1 MKNLNSL
8 KKFVLLLI
16 VADKYNINYL
26 LFTLLLLILIE
37 EKDKQHKSK
46 WLRGSSVWNYENI
59 LKNLVLERITPSIE
73 YVIGVISLWYKI
85 IMQE

>member
-1 MKNLNSL
+1 MKNVNSL

-26 LFTLLLLILIE
+26 LFTLLLFIIIE

>member
-26 LFTLLLLILIE
+26 LFTLLLLIIIE

-46 WLRGSSVWNYENI
+46 
-59 LKNLVLERITPSIE
+59 
-73 YVIGVISLWYKI
+73 
-85 IMQE
+85 

>member
-1 MKNLNSL
+1 MKNINSL

-26 LFTLLLLILIE
+26 LFTLLLFIIIE

-73 YVIGVISLWYKI
+73 YVIGVISLWHKI

>member
-1 MKNLNSL
+1 MKKLNSL

-26 LFTLLLLILIE
+26 LFTLLLFIIIE

-46 WLRGSSVWNYENI
+46 
-59 LKNLVLERITPSIE
+59 
-73 YVIGVISLWYKI
+73 
-85 IMQE
+85 